1 MLSIYIFG
9 FSQWKG
15 EVPVGLGSSFTDK
28 EREHLEQELSDVF
41 IYLIRLA
48 QSCKIDLPKAVE
60 AKIELNKAKYPV
72 EKCFGKS
79 KKYHEYN

>member
-1 MLSIYIFG
+1 M
-9 FSQWKG
+9 
-15 EVPVGLGSSFTDK
+15 PVGLGSSFTDK

-60 AKIELNKAKYPV
+60 AKIELNKVKYPV